1 MSVFVLDSRSP
12 SASDRSRPA
21 VPGKAVAGA
30 LGVLL
35 MGATLAPIAQNW
47 RAQPR
52 DSFPF
57 SYYPMFSE
65 KRGDKYEVNYM
76 VGLDGQGAEHVIS
89 YQLAG
94 RGGLNSTRRQINKLV
109 RQQQADRL
117 CRSLADRVAR
127 DTEPPYSEI
136 RTVQIVTGWFRFA
149 DYFAG
154 NKTPASKRVHA
165 SCEVARP

>member
-1 MSVFVLDSRSP
+1 MSVFVLDSQSP

-21 VPGKAVAGA
+21 LPGKAVAGA

-117 CRSLADRVAR
+117 CRSVADRVAR
-127 DTEPPYSEI
+127 ETEPPYSEI